1 MYYLLA
7 SQRLKIKGSLHLVYD
22 RRLNTEVS
30 ISRVTPYIRCIFIEE
45 MALVQ
50 VMGDAYKWI
59 VFSRAFK
66 ITLNKWPLKKDNKAE
81 TWNLA

>member
-1 MYYLLA
+1 
-7 SQRLKIKGSLHLVYD
+7 
-22 RRLNTEVS
+22 
-30 ISRVTPYIRCIFIEE
+30 
-45 MALVQ
+45 
-50 VMGDAYKWI
+50 MGDAYKWI